1 MKRYV
6 KRGSVWQPGASLSWA
21 ISRRPK
27 ALWELAAC
35 AAFALLAL
43 RSVRNTPLFGIV
55 ALALTPRHLADA
67 WRQKNHLARWED
79 WFRRPL
85 AQKTL
90 LVLLGASS
98 LGILFAAFTLHKE
111 HPLTMEAPRAQY
123 PTAAIQFMREH
134 ELRGN
139 LLVFFD
145 WGDLAIFALPDCAP
159 SIDGRLDACYTRPLV
174 TAHWHLYNAEPVDEN
189 ILNLTNADL
198 ALLPSKLAGALA
210 LARRPD
216 WKPVYFDDLAAV
228 LVRGNVDRFPQLRS
242 LELPVQGSKAA
253 IVGRAT
259 FPDASAASIPRAP
272 SFCYAMDQ
280 FTSSPRP

>member
-1 MKRYV
+1 MAPERL
-6 KRGSVWQPGASLSWA
+6 GQE
-21 ISRRPK
+21 RRPK
-27 ALWELAAC
+27 AMQTTSLKDRDRIVITGVGLTA
-35 AAFALLAL
+35 
-43 RSVRNTPLFGIV
+43 PLG
-55 ALALTPRHLADA
+55 
-67 WRQKNHLARWED
+67 N
-79 WFRRPL
+79 
-85 AQKTL
+85 
-90 LVLLGASS
+90 S
-98 LGILFAAFTLHKE
+98 L
-111 HPLTMEAPRAQY
+111 P
-123 PTAAIQFMREH
+123 

-159 SIDGRLDACYTRPLV
+159 SIDGRLDACYTRPPV
-174 TAHWHLYNAEPVDEN
+174 TAHRHLYNAEPADEN

-259 FPDASAASIPRAP
+259 FGG
-272 SFCYAMDQ
+272 
-280 FTSSPRP
+280 